1 MKKSSSVKHQSTPTS
16 IAANARG
23 RPRNVEARNAILTAA
38 RSMLEEGGIAAVT
51 MEGIALRAGVG
62 KPTIYRTWPN
72 ALAVA
77 MAAMVEVPVQVSAR
91 RKTPSGVA
99 DLRRQL
105 ADIIAVFATRMG
117 RNVAMVLA
125 ASNAD
130 TELSKVFRNHFILAR
145 RNEGRSFVERAIAQH
160 EIRVDIDIEVVLDL
174 IYAPVFYRLLVG
186 HAALDS
192 RFTDSVLAHVL
203 AGIGTNPANIKRRI
217 TTP

>member
-1 MKKSSSVKHQSTPTS
+1 MKKSSLVKQQSPTTPS
-16 IAANARG
+16 AANARG
-23 RPRNVEARNAILTAA
+23 RPRSAAARNAILTAA

-51 MEGIALRAGVG
+51 MEGIALRTGVG

-77 MAAMVEVPVQVSAR
+77 MAAMLEVPAKVSNR

-117 RNVAMVLA
+117 RNIATVLA
-125 ASNAD
+125 ASEAD

-145 RNEGRSFVERAIAQH
+145 RDEGRRFVERAIAQH
-160 EIRVDIDIEVVLDL
+160 EIRADIDIEVVLDL

-186 HAALDS
+186 HAALDT
-192 RFTDSVLAHVL
+192 RFTDGVLAHVL
-203 AGIGTNPANIKRRI
+203 AGISTHQKSNRRSAAS
-217 TTP
+217 